1 MVKCASPA
9 DRNFPLDNIVCT
21 HTFIRTNQTSTGPY
35 NAVGPYRSTMSTAT
49 KKALQGGEFLIRESA
64 PQDIFIPEEFNE
76 EQGMIAQTAI
86 DFLAA
91 EVWPNLDRIDSME
104 AGLMPKILE
113 KAGELGLLGISI
125 PEEYGGFGKDFVTGM
140 LVTEKTG
147 AGHSYSVAMAAH
159 TGIGTLPLLYY
170 GNAEQKAKYMPKLAT
185 GEWKACYCLTE
196 PGSGSDANSG
206 KTKAV
211 LSPDGKHYILNG
223 QKMWITNGGFADLF
237 TVFAKIDD
245 DENLT
250 AFLVEKDFGGIT
262 LNPEEKKM
270 GIKGSSTRQVF
281 FNDCKV
287 PVENMLSE
295 RQNGF
300 KIAVNILNI
309 GRIKLAG
316 AALGGAKAVV
326 DQSVKYANERIQF
339 GKPISAFGAIR
350 QKLADQASYCYVVES
365 ATYRCSYDM
374 EQAIEALEAS
384 GADHSKAL
392 LKGVEQYAAEAAIL
406 KVAGSECLDY
416 VCDEG
421 VQIYGGMGYSAE
433 SPVERAYRD
442 SRINRIFEGTNEINR
457 MLTVDMLLK
466 RAMKGQLDLLGPAQ
480 AVAGELMGIPDFA
493 EPDDSLLGEEKRMVA
508 NFKKAVLMSAGGAA
522 QKLGLELGKHQET
535 LMHIADIVIDTYLAE
550 SVLLRTLKLAELK
563 GAANV
568 AEQIAMCQLYIH
580 DAADRILKYA
590 KEAVN
595 NFAEGDERQAMLM
608 GAKRFSKNTN
618 LNTAELR
625 KVVAKKMIAEGKY
638 CY

>member
-1 MVKCASPA
+1 
-9 DRNFPLDNIVCT
+9 
-21 HTFIRTNQTSTGPY
+21 
-35 NAVGPYRSTMSTAT
+35 MSTET
-49 KKALQGGEFLIRESA
+49 KKALQGGEFLIRTSD

-76 EQGMIAQTAI
+76 EQGMIAQTAT

-91 EVWPNLDRIDSME
+91 EVWPHLDRIDSME
-104 AGLMPKILE
+104 EGLMPKILE

-170 GNAEQKAKYMPKLAT
+170 GNAEQKAKYVPKLAT

-211 LSPDGKHYILNG
+211 LSPDGKHWILNG
-223 QKMWITNGGFADLF
+223 QKMWITNGGFADVF
-237 TVFAKIDD
+237 TVFAKVVDPATGVE

-250 AFLVEKDFGGIT
+250 AFLVEKSFGGIT

-350 QKLADQASYCYVVES
+350 QKLADQATYCYVVES
-365 ATYRCSYDM
+365 ATYRCSQDM
-374 EQAIEALEAS
+374 ENAIEALEAG
-384 GADHSKAL
+384 GADHAKAL

-466 RAMKGQLDLLGPAQ
+466 RAMKGQLDLMGPAQ
-480 AVAGELMGIPDFA
+480 AVAAELMGIPDFP
-493 EPDDSLLGEEKRMVA
+493 EPDDSLLGDEKRMVA
-508 NFKKAVLMSAGGAA
+508 NFKKAVLMVAGGAA
-522 QKLGLELGKHQET
+522 QKLGLELAKHQET
-535 LMHIADIVIDTYLAE
+535 LMHIADMVIDTYLAE
-550 SVLLRTLKLAELK
+550 SVLLRTQKLAEMK

-568 AEQIAMCQLYIH
+568 PEQIAMCQLYIH
-580 DAADRILKYA
+580 DAADRIHKYA
-590 KEAVN
+590 KEAVC

-608 GAKRFSKNTN
+608 GAKRWSKNTP

-625 KVVAKKMIAEGKY
+625 KAIAKKMIAEGKY